1 MAVRPGFR
9 ITTIRR
15 MMLAT
20 ALMLPCLIVAV
31 FAMVG
36 LGLRM
41 RRSRAAGASDARP
54 CCARCWYPLG
64 GWSGSNCPECGADAR
79 ALGVANGPRHGRAL
93 ALVLALCAAVG
104 VLALGLA
111 LALRFDPVGVG
122 VIDYAWISESRISE
136 SSGVKVRYEAEYG
149 GPLHGGQNGVN
160 WACGTLEVLPLK
172 STPSQATEPAL
183 VTLRFDARAHP
194 LTIDDV
200 RGALMQAV
208 KPADPSLIEA
218 EAAALHQMAA
228 GFERAA
234 LDQTYER
241 GQFGIEVERLAP
253 WSPVTGRGE
262 FALAPSARGR
272 LLASLVAAF
281 ALAVGIVVA
290 VRCIG
295 WGKRGVRD
303 GEWLTAGRG
312 G

>member
-1 MAVRPGFR
+1 
-9 ITTIRR
+9 

-111 LALRFDPVGVG
+111 LALRFDPVGAG
-122 VIDYAWISESRISE
+122 VIDCAWISE

-262 FALAPSARGR
+262 FALAPSVRGW